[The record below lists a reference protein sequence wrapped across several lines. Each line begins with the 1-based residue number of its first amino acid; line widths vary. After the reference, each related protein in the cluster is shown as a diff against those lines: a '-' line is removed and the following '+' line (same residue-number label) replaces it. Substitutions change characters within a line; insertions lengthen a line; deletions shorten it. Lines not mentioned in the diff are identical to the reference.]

1 MRQCDWPSDGTSEG
15 GSSASEDLGSLSL
28 GGVNGWGNLL
38 FSTVAD
44 LQ

>member
-1 MRQCDWPSDGTSEG
+1 MTDLTIPQKE
-15 GSSASEDLGSLSL
+15 AHLLSEDLGSLSL